1 MNHLELALEKM
12 PLVFSSNKYSKKC
25 KQLGYPE
32 ELIRGGN
39 LGRFLH
45 EHCIQV
51 NSRRIWQKGKAAVI
65 QKPNNNVEQAIM
77 LLKAEGYK
85 ISKQVIDWKEI

>member
-12 PLVFSSNKYSKKC
+12 PFVFSSNKYSRKC

-32 ELIRGGN
+32 ELIRGGY
-39 LGRFLH
+39 LGKFLH
-45 EHCIQV
+45 EHCTQV
-51 NSRRIWQKGKAAVI
+51 NSRRIWQKVK
-65 QKPNNNVEQAIM
+65 QDKPNNNIEQAIA

>member
-12 PLVFSSNKYSKKC
+12 PFVFSSNKYSRKC

-32 ELIRGGN
+32 ELIRGGY
-39 LGRFLH
+39 LGKFLH
-45 EHCIQV
+45 EHCTQV
-51 NSRRIWQKGKAAVI
+51 NSRRIWQKSKQEKTSTNI
-65 QKPNNNVEQAIM
+65 EQAIS